1 MAVICGHKGCK
12 GQTPVAGRECYAGV
26 SHKSLA
32 IRGPKKKTNQPNHW
46 HNKTRFVIHNLL
58 FRIVIVNILLYSK
71 SKGSYYLVYSHRWSE
86 YSIIYFF

>member
-1 MAVICGHKGCK
+1 MYSTHIGIKNLVYCGCK

-46 HNKTRFVIHNLL
+46 HNKTRL
-58 FRIVIVNILLYSK
+58 
-71 SKGSYYLVYSHRWSE
+71 
-86 YSIIYFF
+86 